1 MVTNHNVMFRTVIV
15 SSGEQLEYIVLVTV
29 IGINR
34 LEVAVIGTS
43 RVQVR
48 TNLRLRKA
56 FDKNPWIRSTVGSV
70 PRRN

>member
-56 FDKNPWIRSTVGSV
+56 FGKNPWIRSTVGSV